1 MIFEIDLLQHYEIKT
16 IQQILNQVSYTP
28 GETSTGKN
36 EQVKISQIV
45 DQKDPNYKNIYNIF
59 SNSISKNNIF
69 SSLLAVKK
77 ITPPMIAKYNTGG
90 FYDWHVDE
98 IQICDVVTHYSM
110 TIFLNEPTE
119 YVGGELVLKRDGKEE
134 SYKLNAGKALIYSTG
149 MLHKVNKVERGNR
162 FVSISWIE
170 SLISDEFMRNC
181 IFEIGKFTS
190 NLYQECST
198 NNNILVEA
206 NKKLLPLEQIR
217 INMMRQYGKF

>member
-16 IQQILNQVSYTP
+16 IQQILNQVSYTS
-28 GETSTGKN
+28 GETSAGKN
-36 EQVKISQIV
+36 EQVKISQVV
-45 DQKDPNYKNIYNIF
+45 DQKDPNYKNIYNIL
-59 SNSISKNNIF
+59 SNSISENNIF

-77 ITPPMIAKYNTGG
+77 ITPPMIVKYNTGC

-149 MLHKVNKVERGNR
+149 MLHKVNKVESGNR

-170 SLISDEFMRNC
+170 SLMSDEFMRNC